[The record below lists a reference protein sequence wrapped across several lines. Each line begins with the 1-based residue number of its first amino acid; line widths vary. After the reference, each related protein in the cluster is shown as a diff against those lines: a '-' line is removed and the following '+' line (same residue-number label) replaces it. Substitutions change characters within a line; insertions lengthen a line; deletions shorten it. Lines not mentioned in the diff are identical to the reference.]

1 MAGLHDPGERAVLPD
16 EMGLTDELLER
27 ARPHPGGEWRIGRNR
42 GVEEGLGRIGSLAAG
57 HARL

>member
-1 MAGLHDPGERAVLPD
+1 
-16 EMGLTDELLER
+16 MGLTDELLER